1 MRAARQVATGA
12 ATVPHPLLLILV
24 CGCLIS
30 LLTFGLRS
38 SFGLFT
44 GPVSAS
50 HGWSREVFALVD

>member
-1 MRAARQVATGA
+1 MRTGQQVAAGA
-12 ATVPHPLLLILV
+12 AVAASPLVLILV

-44 GPVSAS
+44 GPISAT
-50 HGWSREVFALVD
+50 HG